1 MSVILVQVLVI
12 LLLILLNGFF
22 AMAEMALISAHP
34 ARLEP
39 LADDGDTAART
50 ALELAGNP
58 RHMLSTVQVGITLI
72 GILNGAL
79 GGVTLGDEAAKLLA
93 RVPWLQ
99 RHSLELGVVL
109 VVVPITYLSL
119 VVGELIPKQ
128 IALREPE
135 KLARFAA
142 RPMKA
147 LAWLMRPVISLLNG
161 SSALGM
167 KLLGLSSSNRPSM
180 TEDELKSVIE
190 EGTRSG
196 VLEESEQDIVEG
208 VLRFGGRTVD
218 AIMTARIDITWLDL
232 NDPFEVNLKKVREN
246 QRSLFPACIDSLDE
260 VQGVLLAKD
269 VLAAALEQQEPNLK
283 NLVQPVLYAPE
294 SMPALRLLE
303 EFKRSGQ
310 RAALVLDEFGGV
322 LGMVTP
328 TDVLESIVGDFSETD
343 GQEEP
348 SVVQREDG
356 SWLMDGLLRVDEL
369 KEVLDLDALP
379 DEERVGYQ
387 TLGGMVMSCLGS
399 IPVSGQSFTWK
410 GLRFEVMDMDGK
422 RVDKVLVAPARGAA
436 EDGAAGTEEENGSA

>member
-1 MSVILVQVLVI
+1 MSAILVQILII

-22 AMAEMALISAHP
+22 AMAEMALISARA

-39 LADDGDTAART
+39 LAEDGDKAACT
-50 ALELAGNP
+50 VLELAKNP
-58 RHMLSTVQVGITLI
+58 KRMLSTVQVGITLI
-72 GILNGAL
+72 GILNGAF
-79 GGVTLGDEAAKLLA
+79 GGVTLGDEVAGLLA
-93 RVPWLQ
+93 RVPWLE
-99 RHSLELGVVL
+99 RYSVELGLLL

-128 IALREPE
+128 VALQEPE
-135 KLARFAA
+135 KLARFTA

-161 SSALGM
+161 STTLGM
-167 KLLGLSSSNRPSM
+167 KLLGLSSSNRPTM

-246 QRSLFPACIDSLDE
+246 PRNLFPACIDNLDE
-260 VQGVLLAKD
+260 VQGILLAKD
-269 VLAAALEQQEPNLK
+269 VLAVALEKERPDLQI
-283 NLVQPVLYAPE
+283 LVQPVLYAPE
-294 SMPALRLLE
+294 SMAALRLLE
-303 EFKRSGQ
+303 EFKRTGH

-328 TDVLESIVGDFSETD
+328 TDVLESIVGDFSETEGEEETSVIQRAD
-343 GQEEP
+343 GT
-348 SVVQREDG
+348 
-356 SWLMDGLLRVDEL
+356 WLMDGLLRVDEL
-369 KEVLDLDALP
+369 KEILDVDSLP

-399 IPVSGQSFTWK
+399 IPVSGQSFEWK
-410 GLRFEVMDMDGK
+410 DLRFEVVDMDGK
-422 RVDKVLVAPARGAA
+422 RVDKVLVTSNRKET
-436 EDGAAGTEEENGSA
+436 EDGGNDLQGGNGIS